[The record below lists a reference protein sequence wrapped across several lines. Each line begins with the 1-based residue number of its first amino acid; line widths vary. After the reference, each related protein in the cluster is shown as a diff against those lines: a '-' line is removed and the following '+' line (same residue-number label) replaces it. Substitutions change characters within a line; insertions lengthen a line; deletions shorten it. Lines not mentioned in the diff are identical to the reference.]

1 MKFMLLKKR
10 VILFSLVL
18 LSLGAR
24 SQSCD
29 LTLKGS
35 VLDADNHENLEFA
48 IIHLEP
54 SEKTLQTNDKGEFVF
69 EGLCPGT
76 YKIKVQHLGCK
87 DSVFSVE
94 LQKSRKIILKLPH
107 SLHNL
112 EEIDVMDKRV
122 EMKKTQAQNELSN
135 EEIQKTKGQSLGE
148 VLKQIP
154 GVTSLNTGA
163 TISKPMVHGMQGY
176 RILILNN
183 GIRQEGQ
190 QWGNEHAP
198 EIDPFMAKRFSVI
211 KGVGAIRYGSDAI
224 AGVVL
229 VEPDE
234 LPDTAAVTGEVNL
247 AGLSNGRSGAA
258 SGILQGSFE
267 KLKGFSWRVQGTLK
281 KGGTLKTPNYYL
293 SNTALEEKN
302 FSYALAY
309 HHKKWGAEIY
319 YSQFNTKIGIYKGS
333 SIGNLTDL
341 QNAFAMK
348 KPIDSGAVFS
358 YEIDRPNQDVTHELI
373 KTVAHYHFSPKW
385 RSKLQYA
392 WQYNS
397 RKEYDLRRL
406 TTAEKESGVIAPD
419 MDLNITSQTL
429 DAIVEHDNIKSFRGS
444 YGLSVMLQ
452 ENVYAGRFFIP
463 NYINNTWGAFA
474 TERYVLPHL
483 ELEAGI
489 RYDEKNLQSY
499 FYEGS
504 TWANHNRSFNN
515 FTYNMGLIWKPLSNL
530 NVLLNAGSAWRS
542 PSPNELYSDG
552 IHQGAAAIERG
563 DKDLISETVQNITGT
578 LIYKNER
585 ITTELTA
592 YHNKF
597 NNFIYLNPTGKTE
610 LTIRGAFPVFE
621 YKQDNVRIS
630 GLDFKS
636 DFELTHFLNVIVKGI
651 LVRGWNYSLNDHL
664 IYMPSDRIELAV
676 RLGLPETAKFKG
688 SYVQIN
694 NMHVAKQWRVPA
706 ASDFAPP
713 PESYYLIGID
723 FGTEVQFK
731 KQKVIFNFGATN
743 LFNTVYREY
752 LDRFRY
758 YCDATGVSYNV
769 RITVPFILINKT
781 NKQ

>member
-1 MKFMLLKKR
+1 MPFMLLKKH
-10 VILFSLVL
+10 L
-18 LSLGAR
+18 LSSVLILSSLLMR

-29 LTLKGS
+29 LVIKGR
-35 VLDADNHENLEFA
+35 VLDADNNENLGFA
-48 IIHLEP
+48 IVQLMP
-54 SEKTLQTNDKGEFVF
+54 SEKVSQTNEQGEFLF
-69 EGLCPGT
+69 KDLCAGS

-87 DSVFSVE
+87 DTVFIVE
-94 LQKSRKIILKLPH
+94 LLKSKKLILKLPH
-107 SLHNL
+107 SSHNL

-122 EMKKTQAQNELSN
+122 EMKKTQAQGELTE

-234 LPDTAAVTGEVNL
+234 LPDTAAITGEVNL
-247 AGLSNGRSGAA
+247 VGLSNGRTGAA
-258 SGILQGSFE
+258 SGILQGSFA

-281 KGGTLKTPNYYL
+281 KGGTLKTPTYYL
-293 SNTALEEKN
+293 SNTAMEEKN

-309 HHKKWGAEIY
+309 HHKNWGAELY

-341 QNAFAMK
+341 QNAFARK
-348 KPIDSGAVFS
+348 TPLDSNAVFS
-358 YEIDRPNQDVTHELI
+358 YDIDRPNQEVAHELI
-373 KTVAHYHFSPKW
+373 KGLAHYHFSPKW

-406 TTAEKESGVIAPD
+406 TNAERESGVVAPD
-419 MDLNITSQTL
+419 LDLNITSQTV
-429 DAIVEHDNIKSFRGS
+429 DAIVEHDNINSFRGS
-444 YGLSVMLQ
+444 FGLSVMNQ

-474 TERYVLPHL
+474 TERYVLPHI
-483 ELEAGI
+483 EVEAGL
-489 RYDEKNLQSY
+489 RYDEKFLQSF
-499 FYEGS
+499 FYDN
-504 TWANHNRSFNN
+504 TVWTKQNRSFQNL
-515 FTYNMGLIWKPLSNL
+515 TYNAGMIWKPIADFNL
-530 NVLLNAGSAWRS
+530 LINAGSAWRS

-552 IHQGAAAIERG
+552 IHQGAAAIEKG
-563 DKDLISETVQNITGT
+563 DADLVSETVKNITGT
-578 LIYKNER
+578 LLYKQKYINA
-585 ITTELTA
+585 ELTA
-592 YHNKF
+592 YYNSF

-621 YKQDNVRIS
+621 YKQDDVRIS

-636 DFELTHFLNVIVKGI
+636 DFQVTRFLNVILKGM
-651 LVRGWNYSLNDHL
+651 LVRGWNYTLNDHL

-676 RLGLPETAKFKG
+676 RLGLSDTKKFKK
-688 SYVQIN
+688 SYIQIN

-706 ASDFAPP
+706 QSDFAPP
-713 PESYYLIGID
+713 PAAYYLVGID
-723 FGTEVQFK
+723 FGTEVQLK
-731 KQKVIFNFGATN
+731 RQTVILHFGATN

-758 YCDATGVSYNV
+758 YCDASGVSYNL
-769 RITVPFILINKT
+769 RITLPLTIYSPK
-781 NKQ
+781 K